1 MDNET
6 QDAPEVL
13 ETPEVE
19 QETPVVPETDEEKEN
34 LRKEVEDLKKK
45 NSQLYARVKKEETRE
60 VKAPLQTDGLSS
72 KDVLFLAKV
81 DVHADDI
88 DDVLDWAK
96 FKKVSVTE
104 AYKQLKG
111 VLDVKAEERKT
122 AAVTQTKGSPRGTT
136 KITSEDLLQK
146 AELSGEVPDTAEGLR
161 QLAQARL
168 ARRKSH

>member
-13 ETPEVE
+13 ETQEIE

-45 NSQLYARVKKEETRE
+45 NSQLYARVKKEET
-60 VKAPLQTDGLSS
+60 KAPLQTDGLSS

-161 QLAQARL
+161 QLVQARL